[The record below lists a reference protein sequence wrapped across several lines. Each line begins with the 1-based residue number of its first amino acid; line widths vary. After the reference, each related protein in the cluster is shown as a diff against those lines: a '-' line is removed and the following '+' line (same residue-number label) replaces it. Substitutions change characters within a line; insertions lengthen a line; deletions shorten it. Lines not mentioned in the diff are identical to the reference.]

1 MGNEYDRIIW
11 GTGLLL
17 RTAEDDERHHCLW
30 TITTHPAAT
39 HHHKQS
45 NVRSLPS
52 SVTITRERW
61 RWRAAEIW
69 SVVAVAEVHWQQC
82 GWRLLCTACTHWLPG
97 HWTQPRPA
105 PCPGHYN
112 DTIIRVTLH
121 STPHMVTRQD
131 EVRTLHSMKIKEP
144 LSVFLLFAP
153 PPPLLSFGMRNL
165 CLARML
171 CHNMDFGNVVDDGQF
186 QFSQHFP

>member
-17 RTAEDDERHHCLW
+17 RTAEDDETHHCLW
-30 TITTHPAAT
+30 TIITHPAAS
-39 HHHKQS
+39 HHHMQS

-105 PCPGHYN
+105 PCPAQYNHN

-121 STPHMVTRQD
+121 STPAITTIPTWITRQD
-131 EVRTLHSMKIKEP
+131 EVRTLNPMKMKEP
-144 LSVFLLFAP
+144 FSFICVLLCTQP
-153 PPPLLSFGMRNL
+153 PPFALIWNEEFVSR
-165 CLARML
+165 
-171 CHNMDFGNVVDDGQF
+171 
-186 QFSQHFP
+186 